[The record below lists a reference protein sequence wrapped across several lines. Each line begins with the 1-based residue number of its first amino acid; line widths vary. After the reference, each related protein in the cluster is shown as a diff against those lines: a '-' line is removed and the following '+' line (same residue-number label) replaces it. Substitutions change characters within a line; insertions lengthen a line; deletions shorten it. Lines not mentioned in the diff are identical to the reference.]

1 MKRKDG
7 EKKDRT
13 MPRSTKPLT
22 NKERTCRECGR
33 SFKLAQDQD
42 ERWTLWCTECR
53 RHLTFVE
60 TMTRYMTDD
69 QDRHSTMRM
78 FKRNPHRKT
87 SVTW

>member
-33 SFKLAQDQD
+33 SFKLAQDQH
-42 ERWTLWCTECR
+42 EKYTYWCTECR
-53 RHLTFVE
+53 RHLTMVAKTTKFL
-60 TMTRYMTDD
+60 TGRP
-69 QDRHSTMRM
+69 DRHGTVRYGDST
-78 FKRNPHRKT
+78 PHRKT